1 MILEGKVAL
10 VTGASRGI
18 GESIAMALASAGAD
32 VAFCYRQNEERAK
45 QVALGIEETGRKVLA
60 LRCDVS
66 KTAAVDA
73 MMGKV
78 LDEFGTIDVL
88 VNNAGIIQ
96 DNLLIRM
103 SEDQWDVV
111 LSTNLKGVYNCT
123 KGIARAMIRQRSGC
137 IVNVTS
143 VIGLTGNAGQANYAA
158 AKAGIVGF
166 TKSIAKELGGRGIT
180 VNAVAPGFI
189 TTDMTANISDE
200 MQEHILSQVA
210 LGRIGE
216 PDEVAGVVA
225 FLCSDSARYIT
236 GQVIVVDGGLTMVTA

>member
-1 MILEGKVAL
+1 M
-10 VTGASRGI
+10 
-18 GESIAMALASAGAD
+18 
-32 VAFCYRQNEERAK
+32 
-45 QVALGIEETGRKVLA
+45 ALGIEETGRKVLA

>member
-45 QVALGIEETGRKVLA
+45 QVALGIEATGRKVLA

-180 VNAVAPGFI
+180 VNAVMPG
-189 TTDMTANISDE
+189 
-200 MQEHILSQVA
+200 QVA
-210 LGRIGE
+210 TEGTLEYNAQEMFDRTMQNQAIKQRVE
-216 PDEVAGVVA
+216 PHHLAALIA
-225 FLCSDSARYIT
+225 FLASDDAAMIS
-236 GQVIVVDGGLTMVTA
+236 GQSIVCDGGGLLH